1 MSSVEVHHHYPNSDP
16 DIARRLGRIEK
27 ALNFIIERFE
37 KMALDFA
44 RLEAEVS
51 QNNDVIQSVITLLTN
66 IADAIR
72 DAAANQAK
80 VEALAT
86 QLDTQT
92 QAMADAVAAS
102 TPAAPT
108 P

>member
-1 MSSVEVHHHYPNSDP
+1 MIVQFTVPELS
-16 DIARRLGRIEK
+16 RRLGRIER
-27 ALNFIIERFE
+27 ALFFIIERLE
-37 KMALDFA
+37 TMALDFA

-51 QNNDVIQSVITLLTN
+51 QNSDVIASVVTLLTN

-72 DAAANQAK
+72 DAAANQQK

-86 QLDTQT
+86 KLDTQT
-92 QAMADAVAAS
+92 QALADAVAAS
-102 TPAAPT
+102 TPVEPT